1 MRDPRASERWE
12 RATHWP
18 LMVAAVLFLVAYAWP
33 VLDPRLP
40 ARAVLAAEVTTW
52 AVWGLFLVDYVVRL
66 ALAPSRRGFVLSHP
80 LELAAV
86 VLPLVRPLSL
96 LRVVATLSVLQ
107 REAGASLRGRIAT
120 YVTGATALLVLTA
133 ALAVLEA
140 EREHPD
146 ALITT
151 FPDAV
156 WWALTTIS
164 SVGYGDLVPVTGV
177 GRIVASGLMVA
188 GIGVLGVV
196 TATLASYLVEQVSV
210 HDEREQRERAATR
223 AQVEELTRQVERL
236 VRALDERA
244 PGGPPPGT

>member
-1 MRDPRASERWE
+1 M
-12 RATHWP
+12 
-18 LMVAAVLFLVAYAWP
+18 AAAALFLVAYAWP

-40 ARAVLAAEVTTW
+40 DRAVLAAEVTTW
-52 AVWGLFLVDYVVRL
+52 AVWVAFLVDYVVRL
-66 ALAPSRRGFVLSHP
+66 ALAPSRRRFVRSHP

-120 YVTGATALLVLTA
+120 YVTGATALLVVVS

-146 ALITT
+146 AQITT

-156 WWALTTIS
+156 WWALTTVS

-177 GRIVASGLMVA
+177 GRLVAGGLMVA
-188 GIGVLGVV
+188 GIGILGVV

-210 HDEREQRERAATR
+210 HDEREQQERAASR

-236 VRALDERA
+236 AGLLEARDLGAA
-244 PGGPPPGT
+244 PPGGRPSGR